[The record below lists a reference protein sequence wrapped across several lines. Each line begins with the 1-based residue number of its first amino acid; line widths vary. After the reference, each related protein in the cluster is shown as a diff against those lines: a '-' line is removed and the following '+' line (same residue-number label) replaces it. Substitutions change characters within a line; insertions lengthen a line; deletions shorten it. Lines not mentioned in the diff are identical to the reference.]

1 MEILHRDSKSAVLR
15 SLVQRILYSQ
25 VLHALVQGLHSEIVH
40 RDSKSGTYRY
50 TSYSCSGVR
59 PGDVALRLEIG
70 HLARFVVL
78 LFGGYVR

>member
-25 VLHALVQGLHSEIVH
+25 VLHALVQGLQVLT
-40 RDSKSGTYRY
+40 GTLVQ
-50 TSYSCSGVR
+50 GLD
-59 PGDVALRLEIG
+59 PDVALRLEIG